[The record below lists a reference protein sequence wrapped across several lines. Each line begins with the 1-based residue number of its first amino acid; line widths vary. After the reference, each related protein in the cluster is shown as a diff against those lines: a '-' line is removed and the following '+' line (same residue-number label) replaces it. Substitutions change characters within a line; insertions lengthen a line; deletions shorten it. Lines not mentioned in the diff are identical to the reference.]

1 MPQIG
6 KPLTIDFLL
15 DNPQELDNTRFR
27 FDIRID
33 DQLGQRIVWLSD
45 FLLVKDKVDNCKQVS
60 FKIDNL
66 NLNKGIYYV
75 TTYIEVDNSLSD
87 WIQNAFSFEIV
98 EGDFYGTGRQ
108 VPVKQSKIII
118 DFKTEFK

>member
-1 MPQIG
+1 LQQQ
-6 KPLTIDFLL
+6 DSHH
-15 DNPQELDNTRFR
+15 DEESRFGSH
-27 FDIRID
+27 
-33 DQLGQRIVWLSD
+33 QWLSD

-108 VPVKQSKIII
+108 VPVKQSKIIM